1 MEYKLELVL
10 VPVTDVD
17 RTKAFYAEKLGFD
30 VDLDVER
37 GEDFRVV
44 QFTPPGSSCSLSIG
58 RGITQAAPGS
68 VQGLHLVVTD
78 IEAAHADLTSR
89 GAPVSEIFH
98 FGQDGRTPGPA
109 PDRADYGSFLS
120 IDDPD
125 GNTFLVQEVGHK
137 PR

>member
-1 MEYKLELVL
+1 MEYKLQLVL

-17 RTKAFYAEKLGFD
+17 RTKAFYAEKLGFTL
-30 VDLDVER
+30 DLDVQR
-37 GEDFRVV
+37 GEDFRIV
-44 QFTPPGSSCSLSIG
+44 QFTPFSSSCSLAIG
-58 RGITQAAPGS
+58 KGITQAAPGS

-89 GAPVSEIFH
+89 DAPVSEIFH
-98 FGQDGRTPGPA
+98 FADGDRRPGPA
-109 PDRADYGSFLS
+109 PDRADYGSYLS

-125 GNTFLVQEVGHK
+125 GNGFLIQEVGHS